1 MAHTLRKVDKD
12 FTFDEQRVEINELAV
27 DVYNL
32 KHELGEI
39 TLNDIEDV
47 NVGAKSS
54 WVIGNIIKWD
64 GTEWSTDI
72 DVSGIT
78 LTVSYN
84 PLTYDPV
91 TEKRGD
97 ISYNGSTGVFT
108 YTPPELNFLTELGSI
123 GGHTDVD
130 VTTTAPADGNVLK
143 WDSSVGTG
151 GSWVPDTDSVGV
163 TYSVQ
168 ALASPGIQLLNDNIA
183 QTSNR
188 IFFDAGTG
196 ITLTRTVA
204 PDSSGGGTIKF
215 EAATF
220 TGTTVGFVPAST
232 LAETSKFLKSDG
244 SWDEPPNTEYE
255 EFDGEEAGLV
265 PASTAN
271 VSNKFLRS
279 DGSWQPI
286 AADNNTTYS
295 QSAVT
300 DSAGVKLRL
309 TDSATT
315 PVNDDIL
322 ITAGTGISITDVT
335 AAGFTIKSTVTGGAA
350 DGNDYVTDVALG
362 TGVNAKRL
370 TLSFGDTSLNQDV
383 DLSSI
388 DTNTEYELKAIDS
401 SNDIILKLDADSSG
415 TDDQVKIVAGN
426 NITLTHTNEGEF
438 KIDAAGG
445 SGGGAN
451 VTISTTA
458 PTGASAGDLWWH
470 SEEGQLKIYYDD
482 QGPTDDPDTQWVD
495 TGGGGGNVGSGS
507 SDFIGLSDTPG
518 DFTNQAG
525 KFLRVNT
532 AEDGLEYVTGSA
544 TSLGVL
550 RNGSYFKVTSNT
562 GNDASLPL
570 ADTDNWGLM
579 SDEMFDK
586 LEGIDF
592 STSLTVGA
600 GSGSSTAAGVTLS
613 DGLVSIRT
621 GTGSVAAIDLYCETT
636 NAHKISIKAPAHANF
651 SGNQTFVLPGESG
664 DDGDVLVTDGNGNT
678 SWDTLSTGLN
688 DVVDDTTP
696 QLGGKLDCQTHNID
710 FYSGGACFGGN
721 SSSYGNRLFIHHTT
735 ASSGTSFIDDQ
746 SANGLHIM
754 YASSNGKVVVKNRT
768 GSTQLTINDSGVQP
782 VKILD
787 KDGQAG
793 GSGQILS
800 STGTGLD
807 WIDAPSGGS
816 SATNTY
822 VTYLNGTPRWSE
834 KTAANNYNESI
845 SYQTASSTGPG
856 GIDLTPL
863 CDGNNNTYVNM
874 GSGHADQS
882 ILWLSQAQLTDV
894 IKITVGYDGDGWL
907 GLGGSG
913 WNPANLNKVG
923 GGTYGANGITGSPT
937 EIILWDSSSPA
948 FSGQLEYLN
957 FTEYSDANG
966 TAPGGAIKGASSRCH
981 VYYFKITRSTDNV
994 LTEITYNPTSTDG
1007 NGIVTANVKD
1017 FGAKG
1022 DDSTD
1027 DTTAIQNA
1035 INTLLGGT
1043 VGKGGIVY
1051 LPPGVYRT
1059 SSALTFPNNAYS
1071 IALKGS
1077 STHMPLGSFGGSVI
1091 RSTSE
1096 TGNAIEINNS
1106 SSVAITNLSIDHV
1119 GNSSGVAIKA
1129 TSATTPGDRQGVTVD
1144 QVLILDHSK
1153 GIELIGYA
1161 NSVIRNSEI
1170 RDQPDNANSTHAILL
1185 KKGADNRQDQIRLE
1199 NVIVEGVLPND
1210 QPHNYSVGLKVEDWT
1225 NSIWVKDCAFLRMT
1239 NGIEY
1244 DQSVGGRIATAGAF
1258 HRIENTDVDHC
1269 RSNGMYFE
1277 GGYAIWVQN
1286 CYMGSNGYPSG
1297 SVSAS
1302 GLVTG
1307 PNFKGTLWVNNADCR
1322 GNSLYGLAF
1331 NVNHTKIHINS
1342 CHVGDN
1348 GIAQPSVS
1356 AGIYALNGANDISI
1370 IGGQCGGDNYGHHTN
1385 SSNQQNGIK
1394 FDGDNH
1400 QRIVIHGV
1408 DVTCNISTGIVW
1420 NNTSGNNIGPNSGN
1434 FIESCPGYSPA
1445 QSPFP

>member
-32 KHELGEI
+32 KHNLDDI

-54 WVIGNIIKWD
+54 WVPGNIIKWD
-64 GTEWSTDI
+64 GTEWTTDI

-78 LTVSYN
+78 LSVVYD

-91 TEKRGD
+91 TEKRGN
-97 ISYNGSTGVFT
+97 IAYNGTTGVFT

-130 VTTTAPADGNVLK
+130 VTTTAPANGNVLK
-143 WDSSVGTG
+143 WDSSLNGG
-151 GSWVPDTDSVGV
+151 LGSWKPDTDSVGV

-204 PDSSGGGTIKF
+204 PDASGGGTIKF

-232 LAETSKFLKSDG
+232 LAETGKYLKSDG
-244 SWDEPPNTEYE
+244 SWDNPPNTEYL
-255 EFDGEEAGLV
+255 EFAGEAAGLV
-265 PASTAN
+265 PASTAG

-286 AADNNTTYS
+286 DADSDTTYS
-295 QSAVT
+295 QSAVV

-315 PVNDDIL
+315 PVNDDIV
-322 ITAGTGISITDVT
+322 ITAGTNITIDQITD
-335 AAGFTIKSTVTGGAA
+335 AGFRINSTASGGGTA

-401 SNDIILKLDADSSG
+401 SDDIILKLDADASG

-426 NITLTHTNEGEF
+426 NITLTHTSEGEF
-438 KIDAAGG
+438 KIDATGG
-445 SGGGAN
+445 AGGGAN

-458 PTGASAGDLWWH
+458 PTTPTVGDLWWH

-482 QGPTDDPDTQWVD
+482 NDGNPDTQWVD
-495 TGGGGGNVGSGS
+495 TGGGGGNAGTGATA
-507 SDFIGLSDTPG
+507 FTTLSDTPG
-518 DFTNQAG
+518 DYTGQEL
-525 KFLRVNT
+525 KFIRVNDT
-532 AEDGLEYVTGSA
+532 GDALEFAPGSA
-544 TSLGVL
+544 TNLGIERSGTL
-550 RNGSYFKVTSNT
+550 FKVTCNT
-562 GNDASLPL
+562 GTDASLPL

-586 LEGIDF
+586 LDGIDF

-621 GTGSVAAIDLYCETT
+621 GTGSVAAIDLYCEST

-651 SGNQTFVLPGESG
+651 SGNQTFVLPGSSG
-664 DDGDVLVTDGNGNT
+664 GDGDVLITDGNGNT
-678 SWDTLSTGLN
+678 SWTTSNIT
-688 DVVDDTTP
+688 VKDDT
-696 QLGGKLDCQTHNID
+696 
-710 FYSGGACFGGN
+710 
-721 SSSYGNRLFIHHTT
+721 
-735 ASSGTSFIDDQ
+735 
-746 SANGLHIM
+746 
-754 YASSNGKVVVKNRT
+754 
-768 GSTQLTINDSGVQP
+768 SGVNLGAATIFNF
-782 VKILD
+782 V
-787 KDGQAG
+787 GAG
-793 GSGQILS
+793 VSA
-800 STGTGLD
+800 TGTGEEKTITIPGGIQVQNDGTQLSTTCFQLNFKGDGVTASGTDATKEINIPGYDNTDVDAHLNKSTANPNEVLSWNGTDYD
-807 WIDAPSGGS
+807 WVAQSGGGS

-834 KTAANNYNESI
+834 KTAANSYNESI
-845 SYQTASSTGPG
+845 SYQTASTTGPG

-863 CDGNNNTYVNM
+863 CDGDNNTYTNM
-874 GSGHADQS
+874 GCGHADQS
-882 ILWLSQAQLTDV
+882 ILWLSQSQLTDV

-907 GLGGSG
+907 GMGGVSN
-913 WNPANLNKVG
+913 NPANLNKVS
-923 GGTYGANGITGSPT
+923 GGTYGANGLTGSPT
-937 EIILWDSSSPA
+937 EIVLWDSSSPA

-966 TAPGGAIKGASSRCH
+966 TSPGGAIKGASSRCH

-994 LTEITYNPTSTDG
+994 LTEITYAPTSTDG

-1161 NSVIRNSEI
+1161 NSVIKNSEI
-1170 RDQPDNANSTHAILL
+1170 RDQPNNANSTHAILL

-1286 CYMGSNGYPSG
+1286 CYIGSNGYPSG

-1348 GIAQPSVS
+1348 GTAQPSVS

-1385 SSNQQNGIK
+1385 SSNQQNGIR

-1400 QRIVIHGV
+1400 SRIIIHGV

-1420 NNTSGNNIGPNSGN
+1420 NNTSGNNVNSGTN